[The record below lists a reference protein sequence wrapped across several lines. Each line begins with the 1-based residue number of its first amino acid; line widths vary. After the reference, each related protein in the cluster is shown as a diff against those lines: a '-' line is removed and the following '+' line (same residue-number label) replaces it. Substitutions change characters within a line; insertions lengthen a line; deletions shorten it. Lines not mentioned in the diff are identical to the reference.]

1 MGNYHIKDF
10 EAISG
15 IKAHTIRIW
24 EQRYGLL
31 KPTRSETNIRQYGDD
46 ELTLLLNISMLNRNG
61 FKISRV
67 AKMSRAE
74 IEQKVRS
81 ITTTNLEHANQVDAL
96 TITMLELDENE
107 FDRVLSVN
115 IAQLGFEEAMEQ
127 VVFPFLRNLGILWQT
142 GTINPAQEHFI
153 SNLIRQKLIVA
164 IDRINVAKKEAISR
178 SLLFLPEGEMHELG
192 LLYLNYLLHKNHH
205 QVMYLGQ
212 NVPLRDVE
220 KVVDIFKPDQV
231 FSIFTS
237 FPAASRITGY
247 IADLSKIMPGAQIYL
262 SGYAFQLYAAKVPK
276 NVALI
281 KEMVDIRTM
290 INSKLGLILN
300 TSEK

>member
-1 MGNYHIKDF
+1 MGHYHIKDF
-10 EAISG
+10 EAIAG

-31 KPTRSETNIRQYGDD
+31 NPTRSETNIRQYCDD
-46 ELTLLLNISMLNRNG
+46 ELTLLLNISMLNKNG
-61 FKISRV
+61 YKISHV

-81 ITTTNLEHANQVDAL
+81 ITTTNLGHANQVDAL
-96 TITMLELDENE
+96 TITMLELDEIE

-115 IAQLGFEEAMEQ
+115 IAQLGFEEAMEL
-127 VVFPFLRNLGILWQT
+127 VVFPFLRYLGILWQT

-164 IDRINVAKKEAISR
+164 IDRINVAKSEAISR

-205 QVMYLGQ
+205 HVMYLGQ
-212 NVPLRDVE
+212 NVPFRDVE
-220 KVVDIFKPDQV
+220 KVVDIFKPNQV

-237 FPAASRITGY
+237 FPPATGITEY
-247 IADLSKIMPGAQIYL
+247 ISGLSKTMPGAQIYL
-262 SGYAFQLYAAKVPK
+262 SGYAFHTYTSRVPK
-276 NVALI
+276 NVVLI
-281 KEMVDIRTM
+281 KELADIRTM

-300 TSEK
+300 TSQN

>member
-1 MGNYHIKDF
+1 MGHYHIKDF

-107 FDRVLSVN
+107 FDRVLNVN
-115 IAQLGFEEAMEQ
+115 IAQLGFEEAMEL

-164 IDRINVAKKEAISR
+164 IDRMNVAKNEAISK

-237 FPAASRITGY
+237 VPATSRIAGY
-247 IADLSKIMPGAQIYL
+247 IADLSKIMSEGQIYL

-276 NVALI
+276 NVILI
-281 KEMVDIRTM
+281 KEMADIRTV